1 MNNKSVVIQS
11 IPATISIVEKIP
23 LYKKQEAIKKYTGL
37 NPSRHVAHVLW
48 ISFSLELPKR

>member
-23 LYKKQEAIKKYTGL
+23 FYKKQEAIKKYTGL

-48 ISFSLELPKR
+48 ISFTLELPKR